1 MELKTIAE
9 TILSGGYAEF
19 SYHGG
24 TYLIQQEH
32 NKGCHYLS
40 LWRLTPPSNCMA
52 RVCCD
57 DYDGVS
63 EETIREL
70 FDQPFSE
77 EHTVRDVLHSSE
89 TIMRNGCQQDG
100 KTMYESV

>member
-1 MELKTIAE
+1 MNTIAE
-9 TILSGGYAEF
+9 TILSGGFAEF
-19 SYHGG
+19 AYRGE

-40 LWRLTPPSNCMA
+40 LWRLTPSSRCMCRA
-52 RVCCD
+52 CFD

-77 EHTVRDVLHSSE
+77 EHTVRDILQSPE
-89 TIMRNGCQQDG
+89 TETTLSR
-100 KTMYESV
+100 

>member
-1 MELKTIAE
+1 MKTLVE
-9 TILSGGYAEF
+9 TILTDGFAEF
-19 SYHGG
+19 PYHGE

-40 LWRLTPPSNCMA
+40 LWRLTPNSSCMT
-52 RVCCD
+52 RVCYD

-63 EETIREL
+63 EETIQEL

-77 EHTVRDVLHSSE
+77 GHTLRDILQSPE
-89 TIMRNGCQQDG
+89 TETTLRR
-100 KTMYESV
+100 